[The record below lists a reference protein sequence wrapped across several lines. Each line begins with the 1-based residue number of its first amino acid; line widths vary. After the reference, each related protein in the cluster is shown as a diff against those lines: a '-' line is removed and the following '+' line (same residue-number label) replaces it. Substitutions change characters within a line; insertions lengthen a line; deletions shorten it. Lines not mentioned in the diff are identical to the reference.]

1 MMSLFIREIRDE
13 WLVLYRLGAGSSSSG
28 LARSNDEV
36 CQRIEHAIQ
45 LMRGDE
51 FNIGEI
57 AVAIGGAKVLADA
70 SRHSAV
76 SYGRAA
82 EQLQQVELQI
92 V

>member
-1 MMSLFIREIRDE
+1 
-13 WLVLYRLGAGSSSSG
+13 
-28 LARSNDEV
+28 
-36 CQRIEHAIQ
+36 
-45 LMRGDE
+45 MRGDE